1 MAEKKQSQTRRG
13 LVIVYTG
20 NGKGKTTAA
29 MGMLMRAWGRGLK
42 VGAIQFIKDSQH
54 EYGESLAAKRMGIP
68 IHQVGNGCTWQ
79 GKELQDMRVFGME
92 GWAFAQEQIRSGSFD
107 ILLLDEFSYLFHFEW
122 LDVDETIAW
131 LRLHKP
137 TGLTLVMTGRYA
149 PQALMDYADLVTEM
163 KEIKHPF
170 KTEGLLSQPG
180 VDF

>member
-1 MAEKKQSQTRRG
+1 MAEKKQGQTHRG

-29 MGMLMRAWGRGLK
+29 VGMLMRAWGRGLK

-54 EYGESLAAKRMGIP
+54 EYGESLAAKRMGIS

-79 GKELQDMRVFGME
+79 GKELQDMRVFGIE
-92 GWAFAQEQIRSGSFD
+92 GWTYAQKQIRSGGFD
-107 ILLLDEFSYLFHFEW
+107 ILLLDEFSYLFHFAW

-131 LRLHKP
+131 LQQHKP
-137 TGLTLVMTGRYA
+137 AGLTLVMTGRYA

-170 KTEGLLSQPG
+170 KTEGLLSQSG